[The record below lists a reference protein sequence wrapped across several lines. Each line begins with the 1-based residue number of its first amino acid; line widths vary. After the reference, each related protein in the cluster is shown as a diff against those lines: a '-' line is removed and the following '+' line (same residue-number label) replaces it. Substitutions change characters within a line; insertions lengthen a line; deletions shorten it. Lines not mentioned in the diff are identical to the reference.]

1 MRLCPLWLNFVPNAV
16 KDTSLSKARRLETGA
31 TDKTMPEPLDQ
42 VYRLLFIEDNQ
53 ADFELAERALRRERI
68 PFVSRCEQSVA
79 GVTKALKE
87 FSPDLIISDYSLPE
101 FDGLS
106 ALRLCRKIL
115 PGTPFILHTAALD
128 DEGAATCIRAGADDY
143 VLKQNLAHLPFAVNT
158 AIARRDA
165 LMGRRAAEEQI
176 MMLSR
181 AVEQSPT
188 SIIITDCSGNI
199 EYVNPKFV
207 QVTGYSVEEAIGKT
221 SRILKSGRQNGEFY
235 AKLWRTI
242 TSGKVWTGEFENK
255 KKNGEIYRES
265 GSISPIRDNKG
276 AITHFV
282 AVKEDITERRLAE
295 ENARRESALLSQL
308 IGTIPDRVYF
318 KDRDYR
324 FVKVNGAALQALGVK
339 SEQEVIGRRDSDFYP
354 EDFAEKS
361 LMDDRFVIETGQNLT
376 GTEEVLTMPDGAKRW
391 YSTTKVPLRD
401 PQGNVNGLMG
411 ITRDVTGLKT
421 TETRLRESNAR
432 LKVALARAG
441 ELAEK
446 AEAANSA
453 KSDFLANMSH
463 EIRTPMN
470 GVIGMTDLLLETG
483 LNNEQM
489 EYAQTIRTCGEAL
502 LSLIN
507 DILDF
512 SKVEAGQLK
521 LESVD
526 FDLRSTL
533 DDTLE
538 ILGFKAQEKD
548 LDVVCLVDQQ
558 VPAHLRGDP
567 GRLRQI
573 LFNLIGNAIK
583 FTQQGGVSVHV
594 ERLAGS
600 DISTVLRFSVT
611 DTGIGIDREKQG
623 LIFSKF
629 TQADPSTTREFG
641 GTGLG
646 LTICRQLVSLFQGE
660 IGVTSEPGKG
670 STFWFTVVF
679 AVPPAGTVRPVPKE
693 ADISGAKVLLTD
705 DFKTNR
711 VFVGTLLKNW
721 GCRSDEA
728 PDAESALH
736 LLRKAALE
744 GDPYAVALLDMHMP
758 GMDGA
763 ELGRL
768 IKADEKIKGTR
779 LVMLTSLGKRGD
791 AEKLTGVGFTGYL
804 PKPIRPDL
812 LRKCLA
818 LVLGREEATGSDRNL
833 ITRHTVAETS
843 RKKLR
848 VLVAEDNTTNRII
861 AIKMI
866 EKLGHVAEAAE
877 NGREAVESLRRMPY
891 DMVLMDCQMPI
902 MDGFEATRVIRN
914 SDSRVRN
921 PRIPIIA
928 LTAHAMKGDRELCLE
943 SGMDDYL
950 SKPVNPQELAAA
962 LDRWSAH
969 GSHSGVVADSA
980 PTAGHQG
987 LRHFDR
993 EGFLERTMGDRDLA
1007 TEIAVAFLADAP
1019 ATFAQLAAAI
1029 ASGDAEAARK
1039 FAHTLKGSSA
1049 NMGGEKFS
1057 EIASRME
1064 SAGKQRDLGGLSRLL
1079 PDAEVAF
1086 QALIAALKSE
1096 FDLRANP
1103 MLFA

>member
-1 MRLCPLWLNFVPNAV
+1 MA
-16 KDTSLSKARRLETGA
+16 
-31 TDKTMPEPLDQ
+31 EPSDQ
-42 VYRLLFIEDNQ
+42 IYRLLFIEDNQ
-53 ADFELAERALRRERI
+53 ADFELAEGALRRERI
-68 PFVSRCEQSVA
+68 RFVSRCEQSVA
-79 GVTKALKE
+79 GVTEALEK

-101 FDGLS
+101 FDGLG

-115 PGTPFILHTAALD
+115 PGAPFILHTSALD

-165 LMGRRAAEEQI
+165 LLGRRAAEAQI

-181 AVEQSPT
+181 AVEQSPA

-207 QVTGYSVEEAIGKT
+207 QVTGYSAEEAIGKT
-221 SRILKSGRQNGEFY
+221 SRILKSGKQSAEFY
-235 AKLWRTI
+235 ADLWRTI
-242 TSGKVWTGEFENK
+242 TSGRVWAGEFENK
-255 KKNGEIYRES
+255 KKSGEIYRES

-282 AVKEDITERRLAE
+282 AVKEDITGRRLAE

-308 IGTIPDRVYF
+308 ISTIPDRVYF

-324 FVKVNGAALQALGVK
+324 FVKVNVAVLLSLGAK
-339 SEQEVIGRRDSDFYP
+339 SQEEVIGRRDSEFYP
-354 EDFAEKS
+354 LEYAEKT
-361 LMDDRFVIETGQNLT
+361 LADDRFVIETGESLI
-376 GTEEVLTMPDGAKRW
+376 GTEEQGTGADGAKRW

-401 PQGNVNGLMG
+401 PDGAITGLMG
-411 ITRDVTGLKT
+411 ITRDVTGLKS

-432 LKVALARAG
+432 LKVALDRAG
-441 ELAEK
+441 DLAEK

-453 KSDFLANMSH
+453 KSEFLANMSH

-483 LNNEQM
+483 LNKEQM

-533 DDTLE
+533 EDTVE

-558 VPAHLRGDP
+558 VPELLRGDP

-573 LFNLIGNAIK
+573 FFNLIGNAIK
-583 FTQQGGVSVHV
+583 FTQRGGVSVHV
-594 ERLAGS
+594 ERIAGS
-600 DISTVLRFSVT
+600 DVSTVLRFSVT
-611 DTGIGIDREKQG
+611 DTGIGIDKEKQG

-646 LTICRQLVSLFQGE
+646 LTISRQLVTLFQGE
-660 IGVTSEPGKG
+660 IGVNSEPGKG
-670 STFWFTVVF
+670 STFWFTAVF
-679 AVPPAGTVRPVPKE
+679 AIPPVGAHRPVSKE
-693 ADISGAKVLLTD
+693 ADISGARVLLTD

-711 VFVGTLLKNW
+711 VLVGTLLKNW

-728 PDAESALH
+728 PDAGSALH

-763 ELGRL
+763 ELGRV
-768 IKADEKIKGTR
+768 IKADEKIKATR

-791 AEKLTGVGFTGYL
+791 AEKLAGVGFTGYL
-804 PKPIRPDL
+804 PKPIRPAL

-818 LVLGREEATGSDRNL
+818 LVLGREEATGSDRSL

-843 RKKLR
+843 RRKLR

-866 EKLGHVAEAAE
+866 EKFGHVAEGAE
-877 NGREAVESLRRMPY
+877 NGREAVESLRGMPY
-891 DMVLMDCQMPI
+891 DIVLMDCQMPI
-902 MDGFEATRVIRN
+902 MDGFEATRVIR
-914 SDSRVRN
+914 DPGSRVRN

-943 SGMDDYL
+943 AGMDDYL
-950 SKPVNPQELAAA
+950 SKPVNPQELSAA

-969 GSHSGVVADSA
+969 GSHSGVVAETGSSVA
-980 PTAGHQG
+980 QG
-987 LRHFDR
+987 GPRDFDR

-1007 TEIAVAFLADAP
+1007 TEIAAAFLADAP
-1019 ATFAQLAAAI
+1019 ATFAQLSAAI
-1029 ASGDAEAARK
+1029 DSGDAEASRK

-1057 EIASRME
+1057 EIAARME
-1064 SAGKQRDLGGLSRLL
+1064 SAGKQRDSGALSKLL

-1086 QALIAALKSE
+1086 QSLIAALKSE
-1096 FDLRANP
+1096 FDLRG
-1103 MLFA
+1103 